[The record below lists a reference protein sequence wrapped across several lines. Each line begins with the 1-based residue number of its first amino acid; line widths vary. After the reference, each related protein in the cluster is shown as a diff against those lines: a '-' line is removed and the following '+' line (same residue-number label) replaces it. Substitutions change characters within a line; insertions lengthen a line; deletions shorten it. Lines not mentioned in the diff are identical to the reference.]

1 VGIQVEEL
9 DFILIPTRDL
19 ERAKKFYGETLGLPL
34 DVDSSR
40 WVEFRAGGVT
50 LAIWNPEAM
59 GRSFAPTPNPVALRV
74 PDVAAARNQLEEAG
88 VEFDSATM
96 DSGVCHMAPFSDP
109 DGNQLMLHRRY
120 APRQR

>member
-19 ERAKKFYGETLGLPL
+19 ERAKEFYGTTLGLPL
-34 DVDSSR
+34 DVDSPR
-40 WVEFRAGGVT
+40 WVEVRAGGVT

-74 PDVAAARNQLEEAG
+74 PDVAAARTQLEEAG
-88 VEFDSATM
+88 VEFDSPTI
-96 DSGVCHMAPFSDP
+96 DSGVCLMAPFSDP

-120 APRQR
+120 APRQS